1 MRYAR
6 SAAEQL
12 ARFVFTHVT
21 RVRLVG
27 SLALS
32 ILVLGAAT
40 LIFAAPPAPDAHL
53 ALQAP
58 SFVTAAYASDVAQT
72 PTFPAD
78 IGISAYFN
86 APNGITINNRLRGI
100 YRTIEDQT
108 DDYIVGSVPIEGYG
122 TSEDVH
128 VYIHK
133 DGWVLAYY
141 RSAEPASK
149 IVDWVG
155 YQAGS
160 NAVPNKLTKALAT
173 AAGGAGVGV
182 PAQPSYYHFQ
192 YPEAN
197 RMTIAVHSAN
207 NANRTREFTMRL
219 PSDGFDYYET
229 SYALGCDDGGSLA
242 INSQEVASCSG
253 AEQRV
258 AQTSPIL
265 RTEQEHAISVRTGFS
280 SEPVVGAI
288 LVIYKE
294 Q

>member
-6 SAAEQL
+6 SAAEQF
-12 ARFVFTHVT
+12 ARFVFTHTT

-40 LIFAAPPAPDAHL
+40 LIFAAPSAPDAHL

-78 IGISAYFN
+78 IGISAYFK

-108 DDYIVGSVPIEGYG
+108 DDYIVGSVPIEGYD

-149 IVDWVG
+149 IVDWVA

-160 NAVPNKLTKALAT
+160 NAVPNRLTKALST

-192 YPEAN
+192 YPDAN
-197 RMTIAVHSAN
+197 RMTIAAHSSNDSASQ
-207 NANRTREFTMRL
+207 FTIRL
-219 PSDGFDYYET
+219 PSDGFEYYET
-229 SYALGCDDGGSLA
+229 SYALGCNDSGSLA
-242 INSQEVASCSG
+242 INSQQVASVNG
-253 AEQRV
+253 FGQRI
-258 AQTSPIL
+258 AQTTPIL
-265 RTEQEHAISVRTGFS
+265 RTEQEHTISVRATWS
-280 SEPVVGAI
+280 RPVVGAI